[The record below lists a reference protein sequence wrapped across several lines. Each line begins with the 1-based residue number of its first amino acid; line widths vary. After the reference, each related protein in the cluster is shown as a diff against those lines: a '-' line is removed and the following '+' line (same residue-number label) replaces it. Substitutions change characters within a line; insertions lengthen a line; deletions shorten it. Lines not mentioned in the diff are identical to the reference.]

1 MKNILSVFNA
11 MCLLAGI
18 LISACSNF
26 QSDSADTY
34 SRDTLNINLL
44 INKME
49 SNMASGSEV
58 RLLSLDSLL
67 LIADSAGYTEA
78 VARLK
83 FLKGNVLYDQNNY
96 SEAHKQF
103 AESAELAE
111 IIGFTLLYAR
121 NLERLA
127 SLNLTLGDDH
137 KALNLYYQSLPL
149 FEKEHDK
156 EGIAKVYNII
166 GLYKNSQ
173 KLYDSAEMYLLK
185 AMNFNKELG
194 NRRGLTHN
202 RGNLAYVYEKSGDI
216 QKADSMYRQLIND
229 LSMDKDSINLP
240 AIYHNVYSLY
250 KRNGNMEGM
259 ISALRNAIAISEK
272 TRDTSMLAALY
283 LSTGEWHMQAG
294 LNDSALVFLEKSRI
308 SAAAIHDYRNLVS
321 ALDRL
326 IDINRKVK
334 NPGKELE
341 YYVQLSV
348 AKDSLYT
355 RKIKNNLKASELQYE
370 NLAKTGQIEKE
381 RVKQENLKSQRNWYI
396 SLAVVLALL
405 VVMLITLITFIL
417 KNRQKAVALANERLN
432 TRSLQLENLKKE
444 EEIRALRLEKLQE
457 EIHELTALQ
466 LSSAVV
472 MQQRNEML
480 AALSSFIAKK
490 AKEDGKLEIKDAKEI
505 LNTIK
510 VQLKSDENADHF
522 NQRFSQIHPGF
533 FIRLTEKHPELS
545 KTEIRFCAY
554 LKLSF
559 DSNQIAAVLNITLEG
574 VRKTRYRIR
583 KKIGLQ
589 PGDSLEDYLGSL

>member
-1 MKNILSVFNA
+1 
-11 MCLLAGI
+11 
-18 LISACSNF
+18 
-26 QSDSADTY
+26 
-34 SRDTLNINLL
+34 
-44 INKME
+44 
-49 SNMASGSEV
+49 
-58 RLLSLDSLL
+58 
-67 LIADSAGYTEA
+67 
-78 VARLK
+78 
-83 FLKGNVLYDQNNY
+83 
-96 SEAHKQF
+96 
-103 AESAELAE
+103 
-111 IIGFTLLYAR
+111 
-121 NLERLA
+121 
-127 SLNLTLGDDH
+127 
-137 KALNLYYQSLPL
+137 
-149 FEKEHDK
+149 
-156 EGIAKVYNII
+156 
-166 GLYKNSQ
+166 
-173 KLYDSAEMYLLK
+173 
-185 AMNFNKELG
+185 MNFNKELG

-202 RGNLAYVYEKSGDI
+202 RGNLAYVYEKSGNI

>member
-1 MKNILSVFNA
+1 MKNNLSVFNA
-11 MCLLAGI
+11 MCFLAGI
-18 LISACSNF
+18 FISACSNF

-58 RLLSLDSLL
+58 RLLSLDSLV

-83 FLKGNVLYDQNNY
+83 FIKGNVLYDQNKY

-103 AESAELAE
+103 TESAELAE

-229 LSMDKDSINLP
+229 LTMDKDSINLP

-250 KRNGNMEGM
+250 KRNANMEGM

-348 AKDSLYT
+348 AKDSLHT

-396 SLAVVLALL
+396 SLAVALALL
-405 VVMLITLITFIL
+405 VVMLITMITFIL
-417 KNRQKAVALANERLN
+417 KNRQKAIALANERLN

-444 EEIRALRLEKLQE
+444 EEIKALRLEKLQE
-457 EIHELTALQ
+457 EIHELTAMQ

-472 MQQRNEML
+472 VQQRNEML

-522 NQRFSQIHPGF
+522 NQRFNQIHPGF
-533 FIRLTEKHPELS
+533 FTRLIEKHPELS

-559 DSNQIAAVLNITLEG
+559 DSNQIAAVLNITHEG

-583 KKIGLQ
+583 KKIGLH